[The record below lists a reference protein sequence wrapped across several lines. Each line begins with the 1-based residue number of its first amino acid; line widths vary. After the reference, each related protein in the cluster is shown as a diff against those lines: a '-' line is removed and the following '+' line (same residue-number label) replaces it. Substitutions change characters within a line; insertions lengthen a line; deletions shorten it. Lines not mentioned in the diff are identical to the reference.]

1 MAIIK
6 CPECEEKVSTEA
18 KKCIH
23 CGCEF
28 TVCRECGTAFVGKP
42 TVCSEC
48 GYTFTKKEN
57 SSNENISKKSETGK
71 NEGKAS
77 KGLITLT
84 NVQRQW
90 KNECGKN
97 ILKLL
102 KYFVMAISVICL
114 GFVAFQFITVNKWEL
129 FQYDD
134 KMTLITVLIGIMC
147 IMDICKYMIMRV
159 GDFYF
164 TLKMPTW
171 LESKKI
177 DLNTPTIQYL
187 QNLKKQ
193 SNDFNIIEQIHIED
207 DLHNVYKSLALKDD
221 YNVKNQF
228 IIFKIIEIILKA
240 ISSGFI
246 WSFIILNV
254 RNITGMCVLMGIKNF
269 FTEVFS
275 FSVIEYWWLLIV
287 GIVVAII
294 KSFYNFVIETKEDT
308 CIDNWFHK
316 NYSEYFEKSEH

>member
-28 TVCRECGTAFVGKP
+28 TVCQECGTVFVGKP

-57 SSNENISKKSETGK
+57 SSNENISEKSETGNNK
-71 NEGKAS
+71 GKAS

-84 NVQRQW
+84 DVQRQW

-97 ILKLL
+97 ILKVL

-114 GFVAFQFITVNKWEL
+114 VFVAFQFITVNKWEL

-193 SNDFNIIEQIHIED
+193 SNDFSIIEQIHIEG
-207 DLHNVYKSLALKDD
+207 DLHNIYKSLALKDD

-228 IIFKIIEIILKA
+228 IIFKIIEIVLKA

-254 RNITGMCVLMGIKNF
+254 RNITGMCFLMGIKNF

-275 FSVIEYWWLLIV
+275 FSGIEYWWLLIV

-308 CIDNWFHK
+308 SIDNWFHK
-316 NYSEYFEKSEH
+316 NYSEYFEK